1 MFFNE
6 ADTLLKVW
14 HKNGVAKVED
24 WDGIGFG
31 GGDWILSLLAADFK
45 GRRTIWSSSRSASAS
60 SMFEFIFDGED
71 ALRETVWLP
80 LLPILWQN
88 KWGCVSSRGVGGL
101 QIMWSLHLSHW
112 LLSLVLSPPHPGYGL
127 RGDLIFRVGHPWVG
141 ARELQVAL
149 RMICKDTNAI
159 LWTGG
164 QFLPLYRS
172 FDWH

>member
-1 MFFNE
+1 MQTHDFQKWGPF
-6 ADTLLKVW
+6 W
-14 HKNGVAKVED
+14 GM
-24 WDGIGFG
+24 G
-31 GGDWILSLLAADFK
+31 GGVNCPLEPFRKFIWFGSVTLPSALS
-45 GRRTIWSSSRSASAS
+45 T
-60 SMFEFIFDGED
+60 FEFIFDGVN

-88 KWGCVSSRGVGGL
+88 KWLRVLKRRWWPPNNVIPAPL
-101 QIMWSLHLSHW
+101 PLVA
-112 LLSLVLSPPHPGYGL
+112 LVLSPPHPGYGL